1 MLFVHGVIDYSSVSD
16 AEDVDYDKMFDDNL
30 LQLANE
36 SKLEKDRMNEVER
49 FEIEGQGKNE
59 NTKDPSNQE
68 PKTRVVTRRMK
79 MQMDEQGN
87 VSDFDGEVSF
97 REDSNRHSTDDE
109 ENKRPMA
116 KRSRK
121 GGKDVNETSNN
132 IPIPRRSKRHGKVAN
147 EVVDKSPLFK
157 MSKRDG
163 LEVQDGH
170 DKSPVPKQSKRNGK
184 EGYAE
189 GDKSPSVK
197 VRRKEDLAS
206 VSQGGEALN
215 AKDGSSP
222 EAEKNKEDLVCL
234 LNGVADEEVTRR
246 FLCFQALQTSI
257 QV

>member
-36 SKLEKDRMNEVER
+36 SKLQKDCNEAER
-49 FEIEGQGKNE
+49 FEIEGQDENE

-97 REDSNRHSTDDE
+97 REDSNGHSTDDE

-132 IPIPRRSKRHGKVAN
+132 IPVPRRSKRHGKVAN

-157 MSKRDG
+157 MSKRHG
-163 LEVQDGH
+163 LEVHNGH
-170 DKSPVPKQSKRNGK
+170 DKSPVPKQSKRDGK

-206 VSQGGEALN
+206 VSQGEEALN
-215 AKDGSSP
+215 ANDGSGP
-222 EAEKNKEDLVCL
+222 EAEKNKEDLVRL
-234 LNGVADEEVTRR
+234 LNGVEDEEVKRR